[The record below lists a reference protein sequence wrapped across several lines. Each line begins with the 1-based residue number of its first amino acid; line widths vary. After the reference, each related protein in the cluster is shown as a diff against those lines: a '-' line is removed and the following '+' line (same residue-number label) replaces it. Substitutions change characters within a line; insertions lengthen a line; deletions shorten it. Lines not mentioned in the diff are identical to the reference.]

1 MLLACSGL
9 ALPRGD
15 LKRLG
20 PKAWARLWERLRAA
34 KLDVADLPELERG
47 DFSAR
52 LGYSEQDADDLSRLF
67 AR

>member
-1 MLLACSGL
+1 
-9 ALPRGD
+9 